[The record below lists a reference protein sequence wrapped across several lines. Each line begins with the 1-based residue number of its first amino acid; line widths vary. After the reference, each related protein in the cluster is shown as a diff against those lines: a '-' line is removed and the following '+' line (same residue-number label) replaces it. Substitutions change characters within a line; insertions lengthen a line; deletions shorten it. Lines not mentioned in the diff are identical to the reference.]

1 MWNSETYSGKRPP
14 ASLIHHHGPLRSRLL
29 SVIWTHFTIPANPFL
44 EGTEKTPLCSSS
56 SASAPLPSSPFIL
69 VQEHVPSMST
79 AVGSNLISSYLI
91 DCPPSS
97 PTGNPAAFLCRQ
109 ENISL
114 LINLSTG
121 TRARAE
127 AGKPISRSLA
137 RLHLFLLQ
145 QSFPS
150 CGLPCFST
158 ASPARLTVLRLG
170 TLGTVCV
177 PHSSS

>member
-1 MWNSETYSGKRPP
+1 MPVLSRDGDLRGRVRRTQDSGSQPAPSLSPEPRPP
-14 ASLIHHHGPLRSRLL
+14 LL
-29 SVIWTHFTIPANPFL
+29 FVPWTPFSIIPANQL
-44 EGTEKTPLCSSS
+44 LNGIEETLLCSSS

-69 VQEHVPSMST
+69 VQEHGPSMST
-79 AVGSNLISSYLI
+79 AVGCNLISSYLI

-121 TRARAE
+121 TCVRAE

-137 RLHLFLLQ
+137 QLHLFLL
-145 QSFPS
+145 
-150 CGLPCFST
+150 
-158 ASPARLTVLRLG
+158 
-170 TLGTVCV
+170 
-177 PHSSS
+177 

>member
-1 MWNSETYSGKRPP
+1 MPWTHVFIIP
-14 ASLIHHHGPLRSRLL
+14 ASPAGFRKALRRRLC
-29 SVIWTHFTIPANPFL
+29 F
-44 EGTEKTPLCSSS
+44 CYSS
-56 SASAPLPSSPFIL
+56 SALAPLPSSPFIL

-121 TRARAE
+121 TLVWAE
-127 AGKPISRSLA
+127 AGKPISRSHAQLQ
-137 RLHLFLLQ
+137 LSLLQ

-150 CGLPCFST
+150 CRLPLS
-158 ASPARLTVLRLG
+158 
-170 TLGTVCV
+170 
-177 PHSSS
+177 PHSLPSLSDCIKAGYLRSSWFLRKSPPHLV